1 MGILMY
7 ELLIRTEV
15 LDIHYW
21 SMGILLY
28 ELLTGTLV
36 LDIHYLSMGR
46 ASFCMSSSSERQC

>member
-21 SMGILLY
+21 PMGILMY
-28 ELLTGTLV
+28 ELLTGT
-36 LDIHYLSMGR
+36 
-46 ASFCMSSSSERQC
+46 